1 MVIVGAVGQTI
12 LITAGMESGWISS
25 IVIVIVSAPLI
36 GPEASVMDDEGKA
49 GSVPV

>member
-1 MVIVGAVGQTI
+1 MVGAAGQTI

-25 IVIVIVSAPLI
+25 IVIVSAPLI
-36 GPEASVMDDEGKA
+36 GPVARVMDDEGKA